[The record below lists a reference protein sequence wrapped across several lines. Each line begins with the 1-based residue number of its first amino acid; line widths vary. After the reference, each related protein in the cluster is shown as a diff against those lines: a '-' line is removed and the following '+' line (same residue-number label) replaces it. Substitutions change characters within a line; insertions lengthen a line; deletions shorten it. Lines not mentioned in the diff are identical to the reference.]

1 VDQALLL
8 ELASIEDPEEF
19 EFVLA
24 QLPDPV
30 KRRLLEMWC
39 WRAHGGQQEPEAADA
54 GGPWR
59 VWMVM
64 AGRGFGKTKA
74 GAEWVWARTREMA
87 LAGEGPARIAL
98 VGGTIDEVR
107 AVMVEGE
114 SGIVRAARTGEWAR
128 WSATRRCV
136 EFSNGAV
143 AFAYSGERPEKLRGP
158 EHHFAWCDELA
169 KWARAEDCWDNLQM
183 TLRLGMR
190 PRIMVTTTPRAV
202 PAVRRVLA
210 LPDLAL
216 TRGASAENLHLPE
229 AQMRA
234 VEALYGG
241 TRLGRQE
248 LEGALLDDVERAL
261 FPRDLIERARAAGPV
276 PAEGMKRIV
285 VGVDPPGSAEGD
297 ACGIVVCGL
306 GADGVGYVLADCSEG
321 GLSPEGWAKKV
332 AAAAAAWEADKVV
345 AEKNMGGEM
354 VGSVLRAAEA
364 GLPLK
369 TVHAGEGKG
378 ARAEPVAAL
387 FEGGRAKLAGAFPA
401 LEDELAGLVAGG
413 GYEGPGR
420 SPDRADAMVW
430 AMRELMLGKKG
441 RVPGIVRL

>member
-1 VDQALLL
+1 M
-8 ELASIEDPEEF
+8 
-19 EFVLA
+19 FVLA
-24 QLPDPV
+24 QLPAPAR
-30 KRRLLEMWC
+30 RRLLEMWC
-39 WRAHGGQQEPEAADA
+39 WRAHGGQAEPAEADA

-64 AGRGFGKTKA
+64 AGRGFGKTRA

-87 LAGEGPARIAL
+87 LAGPEDGGGGAAKIAL

-107 AVMVEGE
+107 DVMVEGE

-169 KWARAEDCWDNLQM
+169 KWGRAEDCWDNLQM
-183 TLRLGMR
+183 TLRLGAR

-210 LPDLAL
+210 LPDLAK
-216 TRGASAENLHLPE
+216 TDGTSWENVHLPR
-229 AQMRA
+229 AQLDA
-234 VEALYGG
+234 VTALWEG
-241 TRLGRQE
+241 TRMGRQE
-248 LEGALLDDVERAL
+248 LSGELIDDVERAL
-261 FPRDLIERARAAGPV
+261 FPRGLLERARAAAPV
-276 PAEGMKRIV
+276 PIERMKRIV
-285 VGVDPPGSAEGD
+285 VGVDPPGSADGD

-321 GLSPEGWAKKV
+321 GLSPEGWARKV
-332 AAAAAAWEADKVV
+332 AAAAAAWDAGRVV

-354 VGSVLRAAEA
+354 VESVLRAAEA
-364 GLPLK
+364 ALPLRL
-369 TVHAGEGKG
+369 VHAVQGKG
-378 ARAEPVAAL
+378 ARAAPVAAL

-401 LEDELAGLVAGG
+401 LEDELAGLVEGG

-430 AMRELMLGKKG
+430 AMRELMLGTPA
-441 RVPGIVRL
+441 RVPQVRRL